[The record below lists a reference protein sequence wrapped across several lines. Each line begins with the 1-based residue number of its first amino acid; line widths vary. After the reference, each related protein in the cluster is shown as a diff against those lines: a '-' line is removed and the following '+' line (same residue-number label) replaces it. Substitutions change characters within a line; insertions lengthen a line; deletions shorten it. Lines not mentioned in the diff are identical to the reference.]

1 MLAKALQVIVAKFIL
16 LICVS
21 AACAADRIDGYEIK
35 KQARNVLSL
44 DGIPLELVVSDKRTF
59 FPCSDPLIYSPR
71 LNNDWSAVEVHCP
84 SEKWSTVLR
93 NNKTAALEKYDDAL
107 EGSSKTKIIVMKKN
121 ISKGVVI
128 TAEHL
133 AYSSDFTEG
142 LSGSFTDFEDIIG
155 RKAKFNLA
163 RGTILKARQLAI
175 GYPVE
180 KGKAVLLVADNK
192 RVSISVNAIAL
203 EDGQIGDIIKV
214 QNIASGRTLHAI
226 IKGEKKVSPL
236 ANM

>member
-1 MLAKALQVIVAKFIL
+1 MLAKALQIIAAKFIL
-16 LICVS
+16 WICFS

-35 KQARNVLSL
+35 KQARNVVSL

-59 FPCSDPLIYSPR
+59 FPCSDPLMYSPR
-71 LNNDWSAVEVHCP
+71 LNNDWSAIEVHCP

-93 NNKTAALEKYDDAL
+93 NNQAVAVKNDDNELERP
-107 EGSSKTKIIVMKKN
+107 SRTKIIVIKKN

-133 AYSSDFTEG
+133 EYSSDFTEG
-142 LSGSFTDFEDIIG
+142 LLGSFTEFEEVIG
-155 RKAKFNLA
+155 KKAKFSLG
-163 RGTILKARQLAI
+163 RGTILKARQLSI

-192 RVSISVNAIAL
+192 RVSISVNAVAL
-203 EDGQIGDIIKV
+203 EDGQIGDTIKV
-214 QNIASGRTLHAI
+214 KNIASGRTLHAI
-226 IKGEKKVSPL
+226 IKSEKKVSPL

>member
-71 LNNDWSAVEVHCP
+71 LNNDWSAVEVRCP

-93 NNKTAALEKYDDAL
+93 NNKTAALGKYDDEL
-107 EGSSKTKIIVMKKN
+107 EGPSKTKIIVMKKN
-121 ISKGVVI
+121 ITKGVVI

-133 AYSSDFTEG
+133 EYSSDLTEG
-142 LSGSFTDFEDIIG
+142 LSGSFTDFEDVIG
-155 RKAKFNLA
+155 RKAKFSLA
-163 RGTILKARQLAI
+163 RGAILKARQLAI
-175 GYPVE
+175 SYPIE
-180 KGKAVLLVADNK
+180 KGKAVLLVADSK
-192 RVSISVNAIAL
+192 QVSISVNAIAL

-214 QNIASGRTLHAI
+214 RNIVSGRTLHAI
-226 IKGEKKVSPL
+226 IKDEKKFRL
-236 ANM
+236 

>member
-1 MLAKALQVIVAKFIL
+1 MLAKALQAIVAKFIL

-35 KQARNVLSL
+35 KQARNILSL

-84 SEKWSTVLR
+84 SEGWSTVLR
-93 NNKTAALEKYDDAL
+93 NNKTAALEKYDNEL
-107 EGSSKTKIIVMKKN
+107 EGPSKTKIIVMKKN
-121 ISKGVVI
+121 ITKGVVI

-133 AYSSDFTEG
+133 EYSSDFTEG
-142 LSGSFTDFEDIIG
+142 LSGSFTDLEDVIG

-180 KGKAVLLVADNK
+180 KGKAVLLIADNK
-192 RVSISVNAIAL
+192 RVSIRVNAIAL